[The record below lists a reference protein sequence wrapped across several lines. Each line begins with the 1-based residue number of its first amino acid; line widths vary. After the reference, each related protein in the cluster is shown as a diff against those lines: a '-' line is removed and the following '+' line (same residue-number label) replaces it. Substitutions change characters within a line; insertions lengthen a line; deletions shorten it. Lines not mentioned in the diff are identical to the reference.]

1 VNSLI
6 QPSPAERRLLQ
17 EGRLAGPMTWVIAI
31 MMFLTILA
39 AVGGLAVAESA
50 RAMREDLAGKI
61 TVQIAE
67 ANPVLRETQTR
78 QLVREIG
85 SLSIVERVEAIP
97 QDALVDMLEPWL
109 GEKGFE
115 ADLPIPAL
123 IDVELR
129 EAAPGATQAV
139 SRVVKAIVPGASV
152 TEQQEWLAP
161 LAALLAA
168 LKWLAAALVVLVGIA
183 TAATVVLAVRSS
195 LNTHRSTIDV
205 LHLLGASDRQVATLF
220 QRRIALDALFGGA
233 AGLMIA
239 LLVVALIARRVAALG
254 SGLAGSAALG
264 WTDWAIIV
272 TIPLIGV
279 ALATLSARI
288 TVLRALRRTL

>member
-1 VNSLI
+1 MNSLI

-39 AVGGLAVAESA
+39 AAGGLAVAESA
-50 RAMREDLAGKI
+50 RAMREDLAGRI
-61 TVQIAE
+61 TVQVAE
-67 ANPVLRETQTR
+67 ANPLLRETQTR

-85 SLSIVERVEAIP
+85 SLSVVERVEAIP
-97 QDALVDMLEPWL
+97 QETLVGMLEPWL

-129 EAAPGATQAV
+129 QPAPSATQAV
-139 SRVVKAIVPGASV
+139 RRAVTAIVPGASV

-161 LAALLAA
+161 LASLLAA

-220 QRRIALDALFGGA
+220 QRRIALDALFGGV
-233 AGLMIA
+233 AGLVIA
-239 LLVVALIARRVAALG
+239 LLVVALIAKRVAALG
-254 SGLAGSAALG
+254 SGLAASGGLG
-264 WTDWAIIV
+264 WSDWAIIV
-272 TIPLIGV
+272 AIPLIGV

>member
-1 VNSLI
+1 MNSLI

-39 AVGGLAVAESA
+39 AAGGLAVAESA

-61 TVQIAE
+61 TVQVAE

-85 SLSIVERVEAIP
+85 SLSVVERVEAIP
-97 QDALVDMLEPWL
+97 QETLVGMLEPWL

-129 EAAPGATQAV
+129 QAAPAATQAV
-139 SRVVKAIVPGASV
+139 SRAVKAIVPGASV

-161 LAALLAA
+161 LASLLAA

-220 QRRIALDALFGGA
+220 QRRIALDALFGGV
-233 AGLMIA
+233 AGLAIA
-239 LLVVALIARRVAALG
+239 LLVVALIAKRVAALG
-254 SGLAGSAALG
+254 SGLAASGGLG
-264 WTDWAIIV
+264 WSDWAIIV
-272 TIPLIGV
+272 AIPLIGV